1 MSIVGSGLV
10 SRFNNFHFST
20 TQTLRNQ
27 YVDIKS
33 LNCDFVIDI
42 DGTIYQN
49 RTPTPNQAYII
60 LVGGL
65 DTFIN
70 EKVVREP
77 RFYMTE
83 RQKVILYNILKQVA
97 IRTDAAQ
104 ISSDTEELQQIA
116 YATYFNYCG

>member
-1 MSIVGSGLV
+1 MSIVGSALV
-10 SRFNNFHFST
+10 SKFNNFHFST
-20 TQTLRNQ
+20 TDTLRNQ
-27 YVDIKS
+27 PVDVNSIS
-33 LNCDFVIDI
+33 CDFVIDI

-49 RTPTPNQAYII
+49 RTPTPNQAYIVF
-60 LVGGL
+60 VGGN

-70 EKVVREP
+70 EKIYREP
-77 RFYMTE
+77 KFYLTE

-104 ISSDTEELQQIA
+104 ISSDIDELQQIA